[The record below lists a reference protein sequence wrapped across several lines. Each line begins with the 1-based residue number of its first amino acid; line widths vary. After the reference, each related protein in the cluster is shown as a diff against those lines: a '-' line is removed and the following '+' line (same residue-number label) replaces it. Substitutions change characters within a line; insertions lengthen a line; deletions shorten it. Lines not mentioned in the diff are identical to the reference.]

1 MNKLFFEGRLAAAP
15 ELASTASGAKFAK
28 FRLLRNEF
36 AGMDGDNRMERTV
49 EIQFTAWGRMA
60 EMLAKN
66 AMTGDQ
72 LILVATIRNNNYER
86 GGETVYSFNFEVLEV
101 EFGAPGKAKR
111 ERLAA

>member
-15 ELASTASGAKFAK
+15 ELSTTGSGARFAK

-36 AGMDGDNRMERTV
+36 VKMDGEKRIERTV
-49 EIQFTAWGRMA
+49 DIQFTAWGRMA
-60 EMLAKN
+60 EMLADN

-72 LILVATIRNNNYER
+72 LILIATIRNNNYER
-86 GGETVYSFNFEVLEV
+86 GDETVYGFNFEVLEV
-101 EFGAPGKAKR
+101 EFGEPGKAKR